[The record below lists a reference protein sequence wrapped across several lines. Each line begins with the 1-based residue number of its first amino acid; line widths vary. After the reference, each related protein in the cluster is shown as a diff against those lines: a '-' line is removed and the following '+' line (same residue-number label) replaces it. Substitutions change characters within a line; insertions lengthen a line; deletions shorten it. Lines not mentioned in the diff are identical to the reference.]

1 MFPAASSENISIPI
15 VKSKEDS
22 STFFNDGS
30 RKVDFVLVYQE
41 QSGVGSKPDYGGN
54 QSQNEDGSQENKK
67 STVAAAAHAF
77 K

>member
-41 QSGVGSKPDYGGN
+41 QSGVGSKPDYGN